1 MVDSRNNNDSY
12 NHSNSNSDNNNN
24 NNNNNKVII
33 IIIIIT
39 NVTEDSLCN
48 IHLLKELCSWTKGT
62 HFESAAE
69 YGINPLLNIKVSTK
83 QEKETNSCKLSVSGR
98 QNPDGKKN
106 KRLKIWKVKVFVFVS
121 SN

>member
-1 MVDSRNNNDSY
+1 MYSLVDSRNNNDSY
-12 NHSNSNSDNNNN
+12 NHSNSNSDNNN

-83 QEKETNSCKLSVSGR
+83 QEKETNSCKLSVPGR
-98 QNPDGKKN
+98 QNPDGKKIN
-106 KRLKIWKVKVFVFVS
+106 VWKSEK
-121 SN
+121 

>member
-24 NNNNNKVII
+24 DNNNKVIII

-48 IHLLKELCSWTKGT
+48 IHLLKELYSWTKGT

-98 QNPDGKKN
+98 QNPDGKK
-106 KRLKIWKVKVFVFVS
+106 K
-121 SN
+121 